1 MGTKSQ
7 RDGTWVYPTIGAEL
21 STVGLD
27 EIGVYIARHQN
38 TVAQY
43 IATRPIMEFCLE
55 TDWRPGMRLSQRSW
69 EKTAL
74 DIMGIRAGNAAAD

>member
-1 MGTKSQ
+1 MGPECQ
-7 RDGTWVYPTIGAEL
+7 LDDTWVYPRIGSAL
-21 STVGLD
+21 TTVGLND
-27 EIGVYIARHQN
+27 IKVYIACRQN

-55 TDWRPGMRLSQRSW
+55 TDWSPGMRLSQRSW